1 MVNKKR
7 GKTKKQKAQARAR
20 ARKGSI
26 KSMVRKAVNTL
37 ASPVVFRQQLS
48 SKDYEVLNADP
59 AYRGLDYMG
68 KLQVASNILTGSL
81 TGRVLF
87 PNHYNPSP
95 NGSPRI
101 NPAGVI
107 NTYTGVGIAGLLYSK
122 IGKSMKLPEASSIG
136 SISKKVIFGS
146 AVGGFFDPPSTSG
159 LNQSTRGVSPV
170 IARNRAVTSMNVYDG
185 STSGAFR

>member
-1 MVNKKR
+1 MAKR
-7 GKTKKQKAQARAR
+7 RR
-20 ARKGSI
+20 RKSKGRKNTSI
-26 KSMVRKAVNTL
+26 KSMIRKAVNTL
-37 ASPVVFRQQLS
+37 ASPVVFWQQLS

-136 SISKKVIFGS
+136 AISKKVIFGS

-159 LNQSTRGVSPV
+159 LNQSTRHTSPV

>member
-1 MVNKKR
+1 MAKKR
-7 GKTKKQKAQARAR
+7 GKTAKQKRAAAARK
-20 ARKGSI
+20 RKGSI

-37 ASPVVFRQQLS
+37 ASPVVFWQQLS

-136 SISKKVIFGS
+136 AISKKVIFGS

-170 IARNRAVTSMNVYDG
+170 MARNRAVTSMNVYDQ

>member
-1 MVNKKR
+1 MAKR
-7 GKTKKQKAQARAR
+7 RR
-20 ARKGSI
+20 RKSKGRKNTSI

-37 ASPVVFRQQLS
+37 ASPVVFWQQLL

-146 AVGGFFDPPSTSG
+146 AVGGFFDPPSTSALSRTTG
-159 LNQSTRGVSPV
+159 HVSPV
-170 IARNRAVTSMNVYDG
+170 IARNRAVTRMNVYDQ

>member
-1 MVNKKR
+1 MAKR
-7 GKTKKQKAQARAR
+7 KRR
-20 ARKGSI
+20 RKSKGRKNTSI

-37 ASPVVFRQQLS
+37 ASPVVFWQQLS

>member
-1 MVNKKR
+1 MAKR
-7 GKTKKQKAQARAR
+7 KRRIKSKG
-20 ARKGSI
+20 RKNTSI

-37 ASPVVFRQQLS
+37 ASPVVFWQQLS

-136 SISKKVIFGS
+136 TISKKVIFGS

-159 LNQSTRGVSPV
+159 MNQSTRHTSPV

-185 STSGAFR
+185 STIGAFR